1 MRILFLNP
9 VGILGGAERALVDLL
24 ACLRAQDP
32 GLSLHLIAGTDGPLV
47 ETARGLGVEARVLA
61 LPDRLSALGDSGL
74 REQGHAGLLR
84 FARELAPTP
93 LLLTRYGLDLRRA
106 VRDAAPDLLHSN
118 GIKTHL
124 LSAATTG
131 LPIPRV
137 WHVHDFLGERP
148 LVRRALSGLHP
159 LASAAIANSQAVGD
173 DARTVLGKVP
183 VHVVP
188 NGVDVERFSPAA
200 GDGAHLD
207 ALAGLPP
214 APPGTLRVG
223 LVATYARWKG
233 HDVFLEAA
241 ALLTRQAPALPVRFY
256 VVGAPLY
263 RTAGSQFTGA
273 ELREQVER
281 HDLTG
286 RVGFVPFQP
295 EPARV
300 YRALDV
306 FVHAS
311 TRREPFG
318 LTIAEALACGRAAVI
333 SKSSGA
339 AEALRDGEDVLAIEP
354 GDANT
359 LAAALRRLL
368 EDEALRDTLA
378 RAARHT
384 AVRRFSRER
393 YARDILAV
401 YRSLVPARGHS

>member
-1 MRILFLNP
+1 VRILFLNP

-24 ACLRAQDP
+24 ACLRTLAP
-32 GLSLHLIAGTDGPLV
+32 ALSLHLIAGTDGPLL
-47 ETARGLGVEARVLA
+47 EIARGLGVEARVLA

-74 REQGHAGLLR
+74 REQGLAGRWR
-84 FARELAPTP
+84 FAREFAPAP
-93 LLLTRYGLDLRRA
+93 LLAARYTLELRRA
-106 VRDAAPDLLHSN
+106 VRDVAPALIHSN

-131 LPIPRV
+131 LSIPRV

-148 LVRRALSGLHP
+148 LVRRALSGVGF
-159 LASAAIANSQAVGD
+159 LASAAIANSRAVGD
-173 DARTVLGKVP
+173 DTRAVLTNVP

-188 NGVDVERFSPAA
+188 NGVDVERFAPGP

-207 ALAGLPP
+207 ALASLPA

-241 ALLTRQAPALPVRFY
+241 SRVMRQAPAASVRFY
-256 VVGAPLY
+256 IVGAPLY
-263 RTAGSQFTGA
+263 RTAGSQFSA
-273 ELREQVER
+273 EELRERVE
-281 HDLTG
+281 HLGLAG
-286 RVGFVPFQP
+286 RVGFVPFQSD
-295 EPARV
+295 PASV

-318 LTIAEALACGRAAVI
+318 LTIAEALACGRPAII
-333 SKSSGA
+333 SSLSGA
-339 AEALRDGEDVLAIEP
+339 AESLRDGEDVLTLEP
-354 GDANT
+354 GNADT

-368 EDEALRDTLA
+368 EDEAMRVTLS
-378 RAARHT
+378 RAARH
-384 AVRRFSRER
+384 AAEHHFSRER

-401 YRSLVPARGHS
+401 YRSLVPARGQP

>member
-24 ACLRAQDP
+24 ACLRTLEP
-32 GLSLHLIAGTDGPLV
+32 GLSLHLLAGTDGPLV

-74 REQGHAGLLR
+74 REQGGAALWR
-84 FARELAPTP
+84 FTRELAPTP
-93 LLLTRYGLDLRRA
+93 LLLGRYGLDLRRA

-124 LSAATTG
+124 LSAATVG
-131 LPIPRV
+131 LAAPRV

-159 LASAAIANSQAVGD
+159 LASAAIANSHAVGD
-173 DARTVLGKVP
+173 DARAVLRNVP

-188 NGVDVERFSPAA
+188 NGVDVERFSPAP
-200 GDGAHLD
+200 GDGANLD
-207 ALAGLPP
+207 TLAALPP

-241 ALLTRQAPALPVRFY
+241 ARLTREAPALPVRFY
-256 VVGAPLY
+256 LVGAPLY
-263 RTAGSQFTGA
+263 RTAGSQFTEA

-281 HDLTG
+281 HGLTG
-286 RVGFVPFQP
+286 RVGLVPFQP

-318 LTIAEALACGRAAVI
+318 LTIAEALACGRAAVV
-333 SKSSGA
+333 SQSSGA
-339 AEALRDGEDVLAIEP
+339 AEALRDGADVLAIEP
-354 GDANT
+354 GNANT
-359 LAAALRRLL
+359 LAKALRRLL
-368 EDEALRDTLA
+368 EDTALRDALA
-378 RAARHT
+378 RAARDT

>member
-24 ACLRAQDP
+24 ACLRTLEP

-47 ETARGLGVEARVLA
+47 ETARGLGVDTQVLA

-74 REQGHAGLLR
+74 REQGRAGLLR
-84 FARELAPTP
+84 FAREVAPTP
-93 LLLTRYGLDLRRA
+93 LLLARYGFDLRRA

-173 DARTVLGKVP
+173 DARAVLGKVP

-188 NGVDVERFSPAA
+188 NGVDVDRFSPAP
-200 GDGAHLD
+200 GDGSHLD

-233 HDVFLEAA
+233 HDVFLEASA
-241 ALLTRQAPALPVRFY
+241 QLTRQPVRFY
-256 VVGAPLY
+256 LVGAPLY
-263 RTAGSQFTGA
+263 RTAGSQFTDA
-273 ELREQVER
+273 ELREQVKR
-281 HDLTG
+281 HGLTG

-354 GDANT
+354 GNANT

-368 EDEALRDTLA
+368 EDEALRATLA
-378 RAARHT
+378 RAARDT

-401 YRSLVPARGHS
+401 YRSLVPARGHP